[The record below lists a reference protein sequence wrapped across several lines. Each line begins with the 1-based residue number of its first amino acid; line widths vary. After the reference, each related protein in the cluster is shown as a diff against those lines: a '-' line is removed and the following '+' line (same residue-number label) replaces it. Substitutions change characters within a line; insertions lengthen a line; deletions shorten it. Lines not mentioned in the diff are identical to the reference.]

1 MLEALFAFVSAHEWA
16 QWLFVAFLFLPP
28 MVFALIT
35 GQRGLASLSTV
46 LGWWALVLMLALA
59 MV

>member
-1 MLEALFAFVSAHEWA
+1 MLETLFAFLSAHEWA

-35 GQRGLASLSTV
+35 GQRGWASLDTV
-46 LGWWALVLMLALA
+46 LGWCALLLLFALALV
-59 MV
+59 